1 MADDAYARR
10 NRRKQ
15 EKGFPCAI
23 LVALAG
29 ALIGLGY
36 FLNSVQGW
44 VL

>member
-1 MADDAYARR
+1 MGRR
-10 NRRKQ
+10 LPSGRKP
-15 EKGFPCAI
+15 KDSCAV

>member
-1 MADDAYARR
+1 MGRR
-10 NRRKQ
+10 LPNGRKP
-15 EKGFPCAI
+15 KDSCAV

>member
-1 MADDAYARR
+1 MARAPGKKDS
-10 NRRKQ
+10 
-15 EKGFPCAI
+15 CAV